1 MAHPGRPS
9 VKRGQANTRR
19 RRIEVVVG
27 TDIPGESLIVVEKW
41 RALELAAFR
50 KVKTWGE
57 FRQRAPK
64 LYRWALEI
72 LKECAWPDPWK
83 RPGDS
88 DKLVRTAIYHF
99 EDGDFPWFPQQLM
112 LTLIPEGIQ
121 HKYGLA
127 GESAI
132 NGEML
137 QLDPERKDDI
147 VRELEQRGFVCEENQ
162 DLIDAFMG

>member
-1 MAHPGRPS
+1 MAHPARS
-9 VKRGQANTRR
+9 RVKRGQANTRR

-50 KVKTWGE
+50 SVKTWGA
-57 FRQRAPK
+57 FRERAPK
-64 LYRWALEI
+64 LYQWALE
-72 LKECAWPDPWK
+72 LMREAAWPERWR
-83 RPGDS
+83 RPGDA
-88 DKLVRTAIYHF
+88 DKLVRTDIFRY

-127 GESAI
+127 GESVI

-162 DLIDAFMG
+162 YLIDAFMG